1 MEIKEIDAE
10 QTWQLRQQVMWPG
23 KDISQVILTDD
34 ASGTHYGLF
43 NEERLVSVIS
53 VFVSGEQLQF
63 RKFATVAELQG
74 NGFGTRLLEFVLTKA
89 RQDGLNAIWC
99 NARTSKVSFYKKF
112 GLEET
117 GEPFT
122 KDCVEYIKMSNNQAA
137 AYVRRDL
144 CDKS

>member
-1 MEIKEIDAE
+1 MGNYMEIKEIDAE

-89 RQDGLNAIWC
+89 RQDGSLRSLFSSLRPLRKLPSRRVEADLPC
-99 NARTSKVSFYKKF
+99 VKKF
-112 GLEET
+112 RLSERSEFP
-117 GEPFT
+117 EF
-122 KDCVEYIKMSNNQAA
+122 
-137 AYVRRDL
+137 
-144 CDKS
+144 